1 MYWSLFVLK
10 EIAACM
16 FRHSFVAKAKLN
28 TTTWIALEKSHN
40 ENKHMDVGVCLLDF
54 LLMNN
59 LIKHFLT
66 HQNENIVV

>member
-1 MYWSLFVLK
+1 MGIVLLQK
-10 EIAACM
+10 N
-16 FRHSFVAKAKLN
+16 KYN

-40 ENKHMDVGVCLLDF
+40 ENKHTGVGVCLLDF

-66 HQNENIVV
+66 HQNENIVVRNIIWKQFSFLAPN